1 MNHNGT
7 HATSG
12 TITVHVNGQSLAI
25 PAGSSLRQALDHLA
39 ARPEADEP
47 GTIATALNGQHI
59 ARGLREQ
66 TLLADGD
73 HITTFEP
80 ITGG

>member
-7 HATSG
+7 TLN
-12 TITVHVNGQSLAI
+12 TITVHINGQPRTI
-25 PAGSSLRQALDHLA
+25 PAGSSLQQALAHLA
-39 ARPEADEP
+39 A
-47 GTIATALNGQHI
+47 GTEGNGSGAMATALNGRHI
-59 ARGLREQ
+59 TRGSREQ